1 MRTCDALE
9 MKDHSRASA
18 LEAKPDSPYDVS
30 RPTPGAN
37 AESQSAQQNQG
48 APAEGGDLGCR
59 ETA

>member
-1 MRTCDALE
+1 